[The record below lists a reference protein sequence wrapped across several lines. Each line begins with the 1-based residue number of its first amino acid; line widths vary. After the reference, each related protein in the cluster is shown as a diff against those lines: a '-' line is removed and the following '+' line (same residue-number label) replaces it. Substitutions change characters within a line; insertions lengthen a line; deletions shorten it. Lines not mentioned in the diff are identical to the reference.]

1 MASEI
6 SIHNLK
12 PYFDGTDYPLWKQKM
27 EFYLDSDQVNLW
39 TVVLNGWTP
48 PMKDVDGAQVT
59 KPRNEWSKE
68 EIEANGKNRRAVTVL
83 LSSMSREECSRVQR
97 CDMAK
102 EVWKALVNYH
112 KGTTQVRQQKCQ
124 MWVYEYEIFKCK
136 PNESVTEIPTAL

>member
-12 PYFDGTDYPLWKQKM
+12 PFFDGTDYPLWKHKM

-68 EIEANGKNRRAVTVL
+68 EIEANGKNRKAVTIL

-97 CDMAK
+97 CDTPK
-102 EVWKALVNYH
+102 EVWEHL
-112 KGTTQVRQQKCQ
+112 
-124 MWVYEYEIFKCK
+124 
-136 PNESVTEIPTAL
+136 